1 MTPADWISVLTAVM
15 VVVGALINAAMT
27 HRVHVQFNSR
37 FDQLLVAA
45 EQRGAAIE
53 RASADLRDVAR
64 EKAESVADAEERRV
78 IRAENK
84 PVKPLADYLPK
95 GK

>member
-37 FDQLLVAA
+37 FDQLLIAA
-45 EQRGAAIE
+45 EQRGAALE
-53 RASADLRDVAR
+53 RAAADVRDVQR
-64 EKAESVADAEERRV
+64 EKSVLDSGVEERRA

-84 PVKPLADYLPK
+84 APPPMTTNTQPRD
-95 GK
+95 